1 MATQQHPELEV
12 ALDLVG
18 RAYEAAAE
26 PDLWP
31 GFLHAL
37 ADATDCE
44 GTVVWLHD
52 TADSS
57 ARMRD
62 TNTSFVSNV
71 RVEPAF
77 LESYAAH
84 YTRVNVLLAALNKI
98 PEGTV
103 MNSSAVIEDAEL
115 RATEYYDGWLRPQGV
130 GYLLGGPVLKRD
142 STVAMVSLSRP
153 QRHGPFPE
161 GQLQLMHLLMPHLR
175 RACLLHQRLTRL
187 RGECSAGLAVLDL
200 LPTPVWLLGGDGRLL
215 FANQAGRELDALHDG
230 LWVHADGH
238 PTATDS
244 RDRQALD
251 RCIASTIAS
260 GRGRSLA
267 SRGALSIHRH
277 RRSGHLQVLLY
288 PLCRDTILAGS
299 AAAMFILEPDTSLVP
314 DVDLL
319 RTFYGLTPAEAR
331 LTCELARGETV
342 ESYSEHHQL
351 SANTVRTHLK
361 RALSKTGTHQQSQL
375 VSVVA
380 KLGSIRRA

>member
-1 MATQQHPELEV
+1 MATQQHPDLQV

-26 PDLWP
+26 PELWP

-84 YTRVNVLLAALNKI
+84 YTHVNVLLAALNKV

-103 MNSSAVIEDAEL
+103 MNSSAVIDDAEL

-130 GYLLGGPVLKRD
+130 GYLLGRPVLKRD

-153 QRHGPFPE
+153 ERHGPFPD

-187 RGECSAGLAVLDL
+187 RGESAAGLAALDL
-200 LPTPVWLLGGDGRLL
+200 LPTAVWLLGGDGRLL
-215 FANQAGRELDALHDG
+215 FANRAGSELDARHDG
-230 LWVHADGH
+230 LWIEPDGR
-238 PTATDS
+238 PTASDS
-244 RDRQALD
+244 RDRQALE

-260 GRGRSLA
+260 GRGLSLA
-267 SRGALSIHRH
+267 SNGALSVRRH
-277 RRSGHLQVLLY
+277 RRPGHLQIMIY
-288 PLCRDTILAGS
+288 PLCRDTVLAGS
-299 AAAMFILEPDTSLVP
+299 AAAMFIFEPEASLVP
-314 DVDLL
+314 DDALL

-331 LTCELARGETV
+331 LACALARGETV
-342 ESYSEHHQL
+342 ESYCADQKL
-351 SANTVRTHLK
+351 TPNTVRTHLK

-375 VSVVA
+375 VSLVA
-380 KLGSIRRA
+380 KLGSIHRT